1 MFLQGSYTACQSIQE
16 KMLKVIGHQGN
27 ATVRY
32 HLTFTRMAI
41 IETVENKKCWRGYG
55 EVRIFVQFL
64 VRLQSGTATV
74 ENSSLKN

>member
-1 MFLQGSYTACQSIQE
+1 
-16 KMLKVIGHQGN
+16 MLKVIGHQGN